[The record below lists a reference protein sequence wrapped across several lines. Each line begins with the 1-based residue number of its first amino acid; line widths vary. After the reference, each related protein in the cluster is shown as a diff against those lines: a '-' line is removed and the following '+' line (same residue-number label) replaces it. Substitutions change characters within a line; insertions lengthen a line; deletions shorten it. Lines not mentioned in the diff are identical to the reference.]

1 MGQRKKH
8 PASLKVE
15 VALATI
21 KAELTQSQITSKY
34 EIHTSQIA
42 QWKKQ
47 AINSIKTSFTSQQSV
62 MRDDVYYKQLTT
74 KL

>member
-1 MGQRKKH
+1 MAQRKKH

-15 VALATI
+15 VALAAI
-21 KAELTQSQITSKY
+21 KSELTQSQITSKY

-47 AINSIKTSFTSQQSV
+47 AASKHPSRVSNLECVMTFTTNS
-62 MRDDVYYKQLTT
+62 
-74 KL
+74 